1 MTNSQAFADRL
12 FTAALGAIDVLSVH
26 LGDRM
31 GWYRALAED
40 GPATPAELVARAGGA
55 GRYATEWLE
64 QQAATGIL
72 VVRPDGRFVLP
83 EGAAEV
89 LTDPSSLAY
98 LAPLARMI
106 AAAAVQM
113 PALLEAYR
121 TGGGVPWSAYGTDMR
136 ESQADMNRPWFEH
149 ALPAALAG
157 VADLHALLSRPGAR
171 IADVGCGAGWSTIAL
186 SGAYPEAQVTGF
198 DVDAPS
204 IDLARSNAA
213 RSNAALSNTARRDEA
228 ATVEP
233 RRPAARAVSS
243 PTGGLSFRLADA
255 TTLESGRYDAVFAFE
270 CLHDLSRPVETLAAA
285 RRALA
290 PGGQLIIMDEAVAD
304 AFTGP
309 ADEVDRLMY
318 GFSLLICL
326 PDGLAHQ
333 PSAGTGTVMRPS
345 RLREYAQEAGF
356 GDIEVLPIENFGFW
370 RFYRLLA

>member
-1 MTNSQAFADRL
+1 MTTSEAFADRL

-31 GWYRALAED
+31 GWYRALAEH

-121 TGGGVPWSAYGTDMR
+121 TGGGVPWAAYGADMR

-157 VADLHALLSRPGAR
+157 VADLHALLSRPGTR

-186 SGAYPEAQVTGF
+186 AEAYPEAQVIGF

-213 RSNAALSNTARRDEA
+213 RRDEA
-228 ATVEP
+228 G
-233 RRPAARAVSS
+233 RRPDAHAVPS
-243 PTGGLSFRLADA
+243 PAGGLSFRVADA
-255 TTLESGRYDAVFAFE
+255 TTLEPARYDAVFAFE
-270 CLHDLSRPVETLAAA
+270 SLHDLSRP
-285 RRALA
+285 
-290 PGGQLIIMDEAVAD
+290 D
-304 AFTGP
+304 
-309 ADEVDRLMY
+309 
-318 GFSLLICL
+318 
-326 PDGLAHQ
+326 
-333 PSAGTGTVMRPS
+333 
-345 RLREYAQEAGF
+345 
-356 GDIEVLPIENFGFW
+356 
-370 RFYRLLA
+370 

>member
-12 FTAALGAIDVLSVH
+12 FTAALGAIDVLSIH

-31 GWYRALAED
+31 GWYRALAEH

-72 VVRPDGRFVLP
+72 DVRPDGRFVLP

-89 LTDPSSLAY
+89 LTDPSSLTY

-106 AAAAVQM
+106 SAAAVQL

-121 TGGGVPWSAYGTDMR
+121 TGGGVPWAAYGADMR

-171 IADVGCGAGWSTIAL
+171 IADLGCGAGWSTIAL
-186 SGAYPEAQVTGF
+186 ARAYPGAQVTGV

-213 RSNAALSNTARRDEA
+213 LGPARGDATSDPARSDALDPARSDA
-228 ATVEP
+228 S
-233 RRPAARAVSS
+233 PA
-243 PTGGLSFRLADA
+243 GGLSFRLADA
-255 TTLESGRYDAVFAFE
+255 TTLEPGRYDAVFAFE
-270 CLHDLSRPVETLAAA
+270 CVHDLSRPVETLAAA

-290 PGGQLIIMDEAVAD
+290 PGGQLIVMDEAVAD

-318 GFSLLICL
+318 GFSLLVCL

-345 RLREYAQEAGF
+345 RLRTYAQEAGF
-356 GDIEVLPIENFGFW
+356 GDVEVLPIEGFGFW